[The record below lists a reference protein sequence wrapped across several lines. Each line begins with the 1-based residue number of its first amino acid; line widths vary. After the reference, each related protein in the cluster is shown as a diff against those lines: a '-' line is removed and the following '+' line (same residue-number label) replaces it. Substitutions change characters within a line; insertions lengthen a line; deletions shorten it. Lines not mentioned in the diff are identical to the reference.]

1 MQKLFFTWS
10 FLIDLTYS
18 SNHSFTF
25 CLGASTIKY
34 YNQIVPM
41 TIDKGKFNLLKEMF
55 KSNSS
60 IKKSKTVSNRLKI
73 SINLSFKYLKY

>member
-10 FLIDLTYS
+10 FLIDPTYS

-34 YNQIVPM
+34 YNQTVLM
-41 TIDKGKFNLLKEMF
+41 TIDKGKFNLLKEIF
-55 KSNSS
+55 LGLNLIVQS
-60 IKKSKTVSNRLKI
+60 KKVKRYRI
-73 SINLSFKYLKY
+73 D

>member
-41 TIDKGKFNLLKEMF
+41 TIDKGKFNLLKEIF
-55 KSNSS
+55 LGLNLIVQS
-60 IKKSKTVSNRLKI
+60 KKLKRYRI
-73 SINLSFKYLKY
+73 D

>member
-18 SNHSFTF
+18 SNHSFIHF

-41 TIDKGKFNLLKEMF
+41 TIDKGKFNLLKEIF
-55 KSNSS
+55 LGLNLIVQS
-60 IKKSKTVSNRLKI
+60 KKVKRYRI
-73 SINLSFKYLKY
+73 D